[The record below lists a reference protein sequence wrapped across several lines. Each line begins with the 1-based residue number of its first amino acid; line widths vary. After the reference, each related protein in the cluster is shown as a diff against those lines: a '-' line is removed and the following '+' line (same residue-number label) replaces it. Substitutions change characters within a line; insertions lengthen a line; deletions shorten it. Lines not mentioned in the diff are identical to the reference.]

1 MWKVVFTKQAA
12 KDAKKLKAAGLDG
25 KTKKLIDVVRKTLL
39 QPPPAYVALVGNLS
53 GYYSR
58 RISIQHRFV
67 YSIEQ
72 SADAHDGAPCD
83 GIVKVVRM
91 WSHYEGLRVALFE
104 ANSRPPP
111 PIAASL

>member
-25 KTKKLIDVVRKTLL
+25 KAKELIEVVKEN
-39 QPPPAYVALVGNLS
+39 PFANPPAYEALVGNLS

-58 RISIQHRFV
+58 RISIRHRFV
-67 YSIEQ
+67 YTIDQDELMDDS
-72 SADAHDGAPCD
+72 GTRYD

-91 WSHYEGLRVALFE
+91 WTHYEKL
-104 ANSRPPP
+104 
-111 PIAASL
+111 